1 MKCLLCNYCNILGFL
16 LHRLEDAVD
25 LLNLDLMVNPES
37 EFAVQARDLQ
47 NVDLAKVNKLIDFVL
62 AGFFSSRFK
71 RSSTRVVYV
80 FLKILNVE
88 SLFQYN
94 FLNIILFN
102 KYPKYLN
109 DLFFLFTVLYYVPR
123 ITRAQRTIRRTF

>member
-1 MKCLLCNYCNILGFL
+1 MLRFL

-62 AGFFSSRFK
+62 VGFFSFIMKGTSYQIK
-71 RSSTRVVYV
+71 LADMT
-80 FLKILNVE
+80 
-88 SLFQYN
+88 SLF
-94 FLNIILFN
+94 IN
-102 KYPKYLN
+102 KYFSFSKSLSIV
-109 DLFFLFTVLYYVPR
+109 FSRSFLSL
-123 ITRAQRTIRRTF
+123 